1 VEVHGDVAS
10 IRERT
15 GRRGTTYAV
24 LYREDGAQRSDT
36 FTTRTAA
43 RRHAE
48 RIDRLGASAARR
60 ILDAEAG
67 HDPEAM
73 PTVAEQVVRHIDAL
87 SGVQA
92 ASIAGYRT
100 IARQLADTALGALP
114 LDTATRE
121 DVAAWIRGQERAGSS
136 AKTIKNRQALL
147 SAALTRAVDDGL
159 VPRNV
164 AARARITRTERREM
178 TFLTPGEFQV
188 LLARATP
195 HYRPLL
201 MWLYGTGMRLGEA
214 TALRVSDVHLEF
226 TPATVTV
233 TRAWKRGGTLGPPKT
248 AAGRRTLAIPR
259 PVVEAIGPLLDRE
272 PDALLFTNTRGRRV
286 LQASLHDLWQGWI
299 ADWTINGRT
308 GARARRRPSLGKTP
322 RIHDLRH
329 SHAAF
334 MIGQGVSLYD
344 LKRRLGHES
353 IQTTADTYGHLMPE
367 AQVQAERASSLAFR
381 AGSGDVPAIAAG
393 CAAG

>member
-1 VEVHGDVAS
+1 MAS

-24 LYREDGAQRSDT
+24 LYREDGSQRSDT
-36 FTTRTAA
+36 FTTRTLA

-48 RIDRLGASAARR
+48 RIERLGPSAARR

-73 PTVAEQVVRHIDAL
+73 PTVAEQVTHHIDAL
-87 SGVQA
+87 SGVQD
-92 ASIAGYRT
+92 ASLAGYRT
-100 IARQLADTALGALP
+100 IARQLTGTALGALP

-121 DVAAWIRGQERAGSS
+121 DVAAWIRDQERAGSS

-226 TPATVTV
+226 IPATVTV
-233 TRAWKRGGTLGPPKT
+233 TRAWKRGGLRWPDGAAEDRRGTPHARDPGARGGGRPTATGPRPGRAAVHQHRRSAG
-248 AAGRRTLAIPR
+248 AAGQPAR
-259 PVVEAIGPLLDRE
+259 PVAGVGRGLD
-272 PDALLFTNTRGRRV
+272 D
-286 LQASLHDLWQGWI
+286 Q
-299 ADWTINGRT
+299 
-308 GARARRRPSLGKTP
+308 RAHR
-322 RIHDLRH
+322 
-329 SHAAF
+329 
-334 MIGQGVSLYD
+334 
-344 LKRRLGHES
+344 
-353 IQTTADTYGHLMPE
+353 
-367 AQVQAERASSLAFR
+367 
-381 AGSGDVPAIAAG
+381 
-393 CAAG
+393 